1 MSYEFSLH
9 PHRLHELIVQ
19 TMHAL
24 REHRLYVVANRILLF
39 LDSVNQYLDL
49 LHTSYYKVVVFIDP
63 LQGLYAILLEIL
75 WIVFTLLPLD
85 GLRKATTTV
94 SLYIC

>member
-39 LDSVNQYLDL
+39 LDSVKQYLGL
-49 LHTSYYKVVVFIDP
+49 LQSFLNKQFLSKHGKSE
-63 LQGLYAILLEIL
+63 QNNLLS
-75 WIVFTLLPLD
+75 F
-85 GLRKATTTV
+85 
-94 SLYIC
+94 

>member
-1 MSYEFSLH
+1 MNHFSSKMDAYGAWSAEKIWH
-9 PHRLHELIVQ
+9 
-19 TMHAL
+19 
-24 REHRLYVVANRILLF
+24 
-39 LDSVNQYLDL
+39 S
-49 LHTSYYKVVVFIDP
+49 SYYKVVVFIDP
-63 LQGLYAILLEIL
+63 LQGLYAIILEIL